1 MVADR
6 ASVLLAV
13 VVGRALAWSHH
24 RRAPRLAHR
33 STAPRDRST
42 TPRRPTTLAAQWP
55 PAEAPPTPVCRFGE
69 KSYWEEMYRG
79 DGELDAD
86 EYSWFCGWRE
96 LEPFFAELVGPPSK
110 RPRVLVPGCGNDRGN
125 VDLFDAGYEDLSLF
139 DYSGEAVA
147 RASALFGRRCVEIVE
162 ADFRELPFD
171 DGAFDVV
178 LDKGTLDVLYITS
191 EAALRGAVA
200 ELRRVCKPG
209 ATVVSLSRVCPPEL
223 LLGEFG
229 AGWTPLR
236 DGSLYF
242 TDEGHATIDLASD
255 LFAWRRDE

>member
-1 MVADR
+1 MGVALR
-6 ASVLLAV
+6 LSGVAWASPCSAFALRLSALII
-13 VVGRALAWSHH
+13 GRAVAWSHH
-24 RRAPRLAHR
+24 RRAPRFAHR
-33 STAPRDRST
+33 S
-42 TPRRPTTLAAQWP
+42 TLAAQWP

-69 KSYWEEMYRG
+69 RSYWEEMYRG
-79 DGELDAD
+79 DGELDGD

-96 LEPFFAELVGPPSK
+96 LEPFFAELAGPPSNDD
-110 RPRVLVPGCGNDRGN
+110 VLVPGCGNDRGN

-162 ADFRELPFD
+162 ADFRSLPFD

-200 ELRRVCKPG
+200 ELGRVCRPG

-255 LFAWRRDE
+255 LFAWRRDDE

>member
-1 MVADR
+1 MGVALR
-6 ASVLLAV
+6 LSGVAWASPCSAFALRLSALII
-13 VVGRALAWSHH
+13 GRAVAWSHH
-24 RRAPRLAHR
+24 RRAPRFAHR
-33 STAPRDRST
+33 S
-42 TPRRPTTLAAQWP
+42 TLAAQWP

-69 KSYWEEMYRG
+69 RSYWEEMYRG
-79 DGELDAD
+79 DGELDGD

-96 LEPFFAELVGPPSK
+96 LEPFFAELAGPPSK
-110 RPRVLVPGCGNDRGN
+110 RRRVLVPGCGNDRGN

-147 RASALFGRRCVEIVE
+147 RASALFGRRCVEIE
-162 ADFRELPFD
+162 ADF
-171 DGAFDVV
+171 GACPS
-178 LDKGTLDVLYITS
+178 TTAPS
-191 EAALRGAVA
+191 T
-200 ELRRVCKPG
+200 PG

-223 LLGEFG
+223 VLGEFG

-255 LFAWRRDE
+255 LFAWRRDDE

>member
-1 MVADR
+1 MIDR
-6 ASVLLAV
+6 
-13 VVGRALAWSHH
+13 R
-24 RRAPRLAHR
+24 
-33 STAPRDRST
+33 
-42 TPRRPTTLAAQWP
+42 
-55 PAEAPPTPVCRFGE
+55 
-69 KSYWEEMYRG
+69 
-79 DGELDAD
+79 
-86 EYSWFCGWRE
+86 
-96 LEPFFAELVGPPSK
+96 
-110 RPRVLVPGCGNDRGN
+110 
-125 VDLFDAGYEDLSLF
+125 
-139 DYSGEAVA
+139 
-147 RASALFGRRCVEIVE
+147 
-162 ADFRELPFD
+162 D

>member
-1 MVADR
+1 
-6 ASVLLAV
+6 
-13 VVGRALAWSHH
+13 
-24 RRAPRLAHR
+24 
-33 STAPRDRST
+33 
-42 TPRRPTTLAAQWP
+42 
-55 PAEAPPTPVCRFGE
+55 
-69 KSYWEEMYRG
+69 MYRG
-79 DGELDAD
+79 DGELDGD

-96 LEPFFAELVGPPSK
+96 LEPFFAELAGPP
-110 RPRVLVPGCGNDRGN
+110 
-125 VDLFDAGYEDLSLF
+125 DLSLF

-147 RASALFGRRCVEIVE
+147 RASELFGRRCVEIVE
-162 ADFRELPFD
+162 ADFRSLPFD

-200 ELRRVCKPG
+200 ELGRVCRPG

-236 DGSLYF
+236 DGSS
-242 TDEGHATIDLASD
+242 TSDEATRPSTCVGPG
-255 LFAWRRDE
+255 AWRGRHGC